1 MATEKESEV
10 MVTIHQIIK
19 MVRQK
24 RNQGRYMEVNDLFES
39 VNPRLDQRALS
50 PRVRGMYT
58 LEMARH
64 NFILGH
70 YPLSLNLYEGAL
82 NIYNTTQCLTAL
94 ELHTV
99 EQEAEHARKALL
111 FHKQERCYP
120 QYREFRESIDLY
132 YKTFG
137 DFHLPLFRLVCN
149 IFEEFGVELKQ
160 KDVIQ
165 TENNVYG
172 MVFRSDVMALDLF
185 YEKEGDVT
193 KRTHIRLRQ
202 LVMTPLL
209 QGKGRGKF
217 ILNSLFA
224 YTQQEDEGLLLVGDT
239 PSTWVQYVADR
250 CGEIKQRFSD
260 GSVVVEVQRPFDEG
274 TTHTQATA
282 PRLQSFFPAHNQHH
296 QQHPNQNQEQTKAE
310 TQTEESSLL
319 RVWSIQKRGVID
331 HVLQTGSYTPLLTES
346 DWLQSHRE
354 QEGLY
359 KLLLEQFNQHNHT
372 QITGLV
378 FGYMWYDKNQI
389 RPFRSVEEFIQV
401 CSRCKGAIQE
411 VWETLEKQEDEMVIV
426 ELAYPEH
433 SVYPLF
439 LDVNDVRFLQPPV
452 TFETPYTTEYLEE
465 VLVHLE
471 RGVPRPSVIPS
482 GLMQV
487 HLPSIERGSIKMLY
501 PMSALL

>member
-1 MATEKESEV
+1 MDTEKEPEM

-19 MVRQK
+19 TVRQK
-24 RNQGRYMEVNDLFES
+24 KNQGRYLEVNDLFES
-39 VNPRLDQRALS
+39 VNPRLDQRTLS
-50 PRVRGMYT
+50 PRIRGIYT
-58 LEMARH
+58 LEMARN

-70 YPLSLNLYEGAL
+70 YPLALNLYEGAL
-82 NIYNTTQCLTAL
+82 NIYKTTQCLTEL
-94 ELHTV
+94 EEHTV
-99 EQEAEHARKALL
+99 EQEVEHARNALR
-111 FHKQERCYP
+111 FHKMEQRYP
-120 QYREFRESIDLY
+120 QYKKFRESIDLY
-132 YKTFG
+132 YKTYG
-137 DFHLPLFRLVCN
+137 DFHLPLFRLICN
-149 IFEEFGVELKQ
+149 IFNDFGIELKQ

-202 LVMTPLL
+202 LVMAPLL
-209 QGKGRGKF
+209 QGKGWGKF

-260 GSVVVEVQRPFDEG
+260 GSTVVEVQRFFEEAG
-274 TTHTQATA
+274 THTQAMA
-282 PRLQSFFPAHNQHH
+282 PRLHSFFPSKTEHN
-296 QQHPNQNQEQTKAE
+296 PNHTQTNTQTNTQNQSED
-310 TQTEESSLL
+310 SSIL

-331 HVLQTGSYTPLLTES
+331 HVLETGSYTPLFAES
-346 DWLQSHRE
+346 DWLRSHSE

-359 KLLLEQFNQHNHT
+359 KLLLEQFNQHNNT
-372 QITGLV
+372 QVAGLV
-378 FGYMWYDKNQI
+378 FGYMWYEKSQI
-389 RPFRSVEEFIQV
+389 RPFRNVEEFIQV
-401 CSRCKGAIQE
+401 CSRCKGAIKE

-426 ELAYPEH
+426 ELAYPAN

-465 VLVHLE
+465 MLVHLE

-487 HLPSIERGSIKMLY
+487 HLPFIERGSIKMLY
-501 PMSALL
+501 PMSSLQ